1 MSLPSIKAVK
11 DVMEGL
17 LGRDVDTEAG
27 DAVALDTVPAPTVA
41 VYVDPQNQLASVVL
55 MDLDLTCYVGAALGL
70 VPKGGADASIE
81 DGVVADNLHENTAE
95 VLNVLAQVLADAA
108 GVHQRLYAVYA
119 AGDPV
124 PGDAAQW
131 AGTLGSRRDLQLDV
145 KGYGGGGL
153 SIVSAV
159 GA

>member
-1 MSLPSIKAVK
+1 MALPSVKAVK

-17 LGRDVDTEAG
+17 LGRDVETTPG
-27 DAVALDTVPAPTVA
+27 DAVDLSASPAPTVA
-41 VYVDPQNQLASVVL
+41 VYVDPANQLSSVVL
-55 MDLDLTCYVGAALGL
+55 MDMELTCYVGAALGL
-70 VPKGGADASIE
+70 VPKGGADASVE
-81 DGVVADNLHENTAE
+81 DGVVADNLQENTAE
-95 VLNVLAQVLADAA
+95 VLNVLAQVLGDAA
-108 GVHQRLYAVYA
+108 GVHQRLYATYA

-131 AGTLGSRRDLQLDV
+131 AGTLGSRRDLHLDV

-159 GA
+159 GG